1 MKEIVI
7 ATKNSGKAKEFI
19 GFFKKHN
26 IHAISLLDLKE
37 PIDDIEETGSTFKEN
52 AVIKSEQISSILKKP
67 VLGDDSG
74 LVIDALDGDPGIYS
88 ARYAGF
94 PSDDQA
100 NMSKVIQKLQNVPLA
115 KRTARFVCVLS
126 ISELGKQPVFYKGY
140 CEGKIGFTPKG
151 TNGFGY
157 DPIFIPDGFTQ
168 TMAELSFREKN
179 NLSHR
184 GQALKQLEK
193 ALMK

>member
-7 ATKNSGKAKEFI
+7 ATKNRGKAGEFI
-19 GFFKKHN
+19 TFFKNHN
-26 IHAISLLDLKE
+26 IHAISLFDLE
-37 PIDDIEETGSTFKEN
+37 ESIDDIEETGSTFKEN
-52 AVIKSEQISSILKKP
+52 AALKSEQISRVLKRP

-88 ARYAGF
+88 ARYAGL
-94 PSDDQA
+94 PSNDQA
-100 NMSKVIQKLQNVPLA
+100 NISKVIQKLQNVPLE
-115 KRTARFVCVLS
+115 KRSARFVCVLS
-126 ISELGKQPVFYKGY
+126 ISETGKQTVFYKGY

-157 DPIFIPDGFTQ
+157 DPIFIPEGFTK
-168 TMAELSFREKN
+168 TMAEISSHEKN
-179 NLSHR
+179 KISHR

-193 ALMK
+193 ALE